1 MIALEKKVGPEG
13 PVIKG
18 NACLRGALIGCLSWD
33 TKEASDVIE
42 CLEVI
47 VKRLTDLS
55 MLRDNRCLTTY
66 LQATA
71 PLGGSGRHRRDLIEL
86 TPLASSPG
94 PAADRA

>member
-1 MIALEKKVGPEG
+1 M
-13 PVIKG
+13 
-18 NACLRGALIGCLSWD
+18 LRGNR
-33 TKEASDVIE
+33 KASHGLVE
-42 CLEVI
+42 WLI
-47 VKRLTDLS
+47 VKRLTVLS

-71 PLGGSGRHRRDLIEL
+71 PLGGSRRHRRDLIEL